1 MTINYVKVSKESA
14 NDTEVIL
21 QKILVEDG
29 ALVAEGDLV
38 IEVEGQKTVYELIAP
53 NAGYIY
59 FKEGLEIDSECQVDE
74 VVALISDC
82 KLEKLEIADKFA
94 NLVIVNSEPLEPIAL
109 SFSKKIYDRKQPVKR
124 IGVIGGGRGL
134 SQIIEINQSL
144 DEEFEIVCIYDDGLF
159 GDLKQKYGIPIV
171 GKVDYDSIIEDYN
184 FEFIDGL
191 IVSVSTNN
199 SFRKQCF
206 DSLSAKIPFANFI
219 HSTVA
224 MPKNIDL
231 GSGNVVLPF
240 VHLGINCHLGDNNFI
255 SSFCNIEHHCL
266 VGSHNT
272 FGPNVTMSG
281 GVEVGDSVKFGTGIF
296 LEPKVKVMSDQ
307 FVKSSQL
314 INKDI

>member
-14 NDTEVIL
+14 NDTEVL
-21 QKILVEDG
+21 LREILVED
-29 ALVAEGDLV
+29 AAWVAEGDLV

-59 FKEGLEIDSECQVDE
+59 FKEGLEVDSECQVDE

-82 KLEKLEIADKFA
+82 KMEQSEIADKFA
-94 NLVIVNSEPLEPIAL
+94 NLVLVNSEALEPVAL
-109 SFSKKIYDRKQPVKR
+109 SFSKKAYDRKQAVKR

-159 GDLKQKYGIPIV
+159 GDLKQKYGIPVV
-171 GKVDYDSIIEDYN
+171 GKVDYDGIIEDYD

-191 IVSVSTNN
+191 VVSVSTSN

-206 DSLSAKIPFANFI
+206 DSLSDKIPFANFI

-224 MPKNIDL
+224 TPKNIHL

-281 GVEVGDSVKFGTGIF
+281 GVEVGDLVKFGTGVF
-296 LEPKVKVMSDQ
+296 LEPKVKVTSDQ